1 MPEVHDLFQVFQD
14 VQSGVNM
21 KSHLSLVK
29 QLIQQ
34 HTDVKSQLQSIFEL
48 LLAVKRKEKCV
59 ENCFKFIS
67 SLMQESFQF
76 SEQEQFAPWLPQL
89 LCQEFLCSKDKY
101 VRQNSARL
109 LAQCLSQLN
118 ELDADLH
125 EIILGA
131 LVERIRDIEPEVRK
145 NVIMALSRFQTM
157 DKSDEELDDVGEVL
171 VFIMQ
176 NDPIPD
182 VRKACLINLTV
193 SKATLPLMVERVLD
207 IDESIVKLLYK
218 KLLPPLMKDEIF
230 LNAIDMIRIMNAGVQ
245 YTDQNLVLLNVEFI
259 QRYLFKSVED
269 ILSFYESQKDQFLIK
284 EYLGLFFKHAHKFD
298 VNPELVFNEFSIA
311 KGVILQ
317 CGMESGLLQDI
328 EVASLAG
335 LLDDLR
341 SQGLSNE
348 SIQLVL
354 SSLQYLD
361 LSDEASRIQ
370 LLNSVQALVQ
380 LITVENLP
388 LVFKSLHYIYQNDA
402 DFAAYSNQ
410 LMEQL
415 LQEIEAENQ
424 NPLEQVTRRFST
436 SNIRDSSVLESKQ
449 LRLLTYIKSTLKVVD
464 KTLEHYPSLLQY
476 LDSVVIPSISE
487 GVESFQI
494 IGIECL
500 SLYSILHPVLAKQNF
515 LFVQSVAESGGT
527 VQDLALKTLYDLLL
541 LYGIEFF
548 VEDGSVSYNDLSS
561 LLYGL
566 FSQKAQEFSSA
577 ELLKTVLIG
586 SCRLLLSQNL
596 LATLSY
602 PVQSLS
608 QSLLEQ
614 LLSSLLK
621 DPPINQDVRLFLE
634 ECLQAFCT
642 YSLQNQRLALKLF
655 QSCLCEKL
663 SRLDQNLTSR
673 LGDYFLQ
680 WTDCSK
686 IQQVSNNSEASDVDI
701 YVDSCIGLINDAA
714 TYSVEVLLTVCK
726 LLCEFNFPKQT
737 PRNQLD
743 LLLTNI
749 EAVLEDVHEKA
760 CIMSLQ
766 KLKYHVEDS
775 MARCKTMVVQDD
787 GSTINLDATIRRTR
801 RKNAGVNKDKVDQE
815 DEIIGD
821 DNIDQDEV
829 ALILI
834 DNSSSD
840 EQEELSDGEEGV
852 IADGDDNEK

>member
-21 KSHLSLVK
+21 KAHLSLVK
-29 QLIQQ
+29 KLIQQ
-34 HTDVKSQLQSIFEL
+34 HTDVKSQLLSILEL

-59 ENCFKFIS
+59 ENCFKFVS
-67 SLMQESFQF
+67 LLMQESLQF
-76 SEQEQFAPWLPQL
+76 SGQEQFAPWLLQL
-89 LCQEFLCSKDKY
+89 LSEDFLCSKDKY

-109 LAQCLSQLN
+109 LAQCLSQLD
-118 ELDADLH
+118 ELDAELH
-125 EIILGA
+125 GIILGA
-131 LVERIRDIEPEVRK
+131 LVERIRDIQPEVRK

-157 DKSDEELDDVGEVL
+157 DKSDEQLDDVGEVL
-171 VFIMQ
+171 VFVMR
-176 NDPIPD
+176 NDPIAD

-207 IDESIVKLLYK
+207 IDESIVKFLYK
-218 KLLPPLMKDEIF
+218 KLLPPLTKDEIF
-230 LNAIDMIRIMNAGVQ
+230 SNAIDMIRIMEAGVQ

-259 QRYLFKSVED
+259 QKYLFKSVEN
-269 ILSFYESQKDQFLIK
+269 IISFYDSLKDQSLIK
-284 EYLGLFFKHAHKFD
+284 EYLELFFRHAYKFELK
-298 VNPELVFNEFSIA
+298 PESLFIEFSIA

-317 CGMESGLLQDI
+317 CVIECGLLQDI
-328 EVASLAG
+328 EVTSAAR

-341 SQGLSNE
+341 CQGLSNE
-348 SIQLVL
+348 SLPLVL

-361 LSDEASRIQ
+361 LSDEASRLQ
-370 LLNSVQALVQ
+370 LLNSVQSLVQ
-380 LITVENLP
+380 LIAVEHLP

-415 LQEIEAENQ
+415 LLEIEAENQ
-424 NPLEQVTRRFST
+424 NPVEQVTRRFST
-436 SNIRDSSVLESKQ
+436 LNIRNSSVLESKQ

-464 KTLEHYPSLLQY
+464 KTLEHYQSLLQY

-515 LFVQSVAESGGT
+515 PFVQSVAESGGP
-527 VQDLALKTLYDLLL
+527 VQNLALTTLYDLLL

-548 VEDGSVSYNDLSS
+548 VEDGSVQYNDLSS

-566 FSQKAQEFSSA
+566 FSQEAQNSSAA

-586 SCRLLLSQNL
+586 SCRLLMSQNL
-596 LATLSY
+596 QATLSY

-614 LLSSLLK
+614 LLSSLLI
-621 DPPINQDVRLFLE
+621 DPPIDKDVRWFLE

-655 QSCLCEKL
+655 KSCLCEKV
-663 SRLDQNLTSR
+663 STLDQNLTSR

-686 IQQVSNNSEASDVDI
+686 IQLVNNDSEASDVDI

-714 TYSVEVLLTVCK
+714 SYSVEVLLSVCN
-726 LLCEFNFPKQT
+726 LLCEFNFSKQI

-775 MARCKTMVVQDD
+775 MARCKTVVVQDD

-801 RKNAGVNKDKVDQE
+801 QKNAGINKDKVDQE
-815 DEIIGD
+815 DTIID
-821 DNIDQDEV
+821 DDKIDQDEV
-829 ALILI
+829 ALILN

-840 EQEELSDGEEGV
+840 EQEELSGEEE
-852 IADGDDNEK
+852 GDIPGDNDDAA